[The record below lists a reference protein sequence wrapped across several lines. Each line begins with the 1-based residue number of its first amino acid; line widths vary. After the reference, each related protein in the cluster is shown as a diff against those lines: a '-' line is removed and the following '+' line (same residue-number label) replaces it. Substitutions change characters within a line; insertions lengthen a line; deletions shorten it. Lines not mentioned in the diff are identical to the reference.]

1 MNEEDRDIVEFTD
14 EEGNSILLEVLD
26 TFYYNGEE
34 FAVLADYVED
44 EEDDGETAACD
55 CAQSEGCA
63 CCGGCSEGDEEG
75 EDVYLMKIVT
85 STNEEGEE
93 MEEFIPVEDDD
104 LMEKLIEIVQT
115 RFGEDDEEE

>member
-1 MNEEDRDIVEFTD
+1 M
-14 EEGNSILLEVLD
+14 
-26 TFYYNGEE
+26 
-34 FAVLADYVED
+34 LADYVED

-63 CCGGCSEGDEEG
+63 CCGGCGEGDEEG

>member
-63 CCGGCSEGDEEG
+63 CCGGWSRRSRSAPSSCPSRTVCSRCSIRRSCARS
-75 EDVYLMKIVT
+75 MPT
-85 STNEEGEE
+85 AARS
-93 MEEFIPVEDDD
+93 
-104 LMEKLIEIVQT
+104 
-115 RFGEDDEEE
+115 